1 MASISH
7 SYLISSLMLILKKIT
22 CSLNH
27 PHHHPPPPPPRC
39 FLFKFVL
46 LYHLFKSKW
55 WKDYWRVWFYQS
67 NLQDKVKCFIGLLI
81 ISREHAWFC
90 FNPAALFWILQP
102 IVWLLLNLLV
112 DRFPL
117 PFWSELRKILTR
129 DMAEGKLQL
138 LLPTASIKSLGI
150 YYPLFHF
157 IGM

>member
-27 PHHHPPPPPPRC
+27 PPTPPRC